1 MLRHKEPYVLYRKL
15 LGFYPTD
22 IHLYEQACL
31 RRSSSICEQGRRI
44 NNERLEFLGD
54 AILDAI
60 VADILFH
67 KFKTSKEGFL
77 TNTRAKI
84 VKRESLNEI
93 AVKLGLDNFIT
104 YSMRT
109 SSHNNYMFSHS
120 LALFSAA
127 MFILGVVSGI
137 TMSIGTF
144 LVTQMYEGR
153 QRGSRL
159 LFTDSFF
166 SMAGMIFPMIAAFLL
181 ARSIEWYWVYACI
194 GLVYVAIFILTF
206 GCEFPALGKHA
217 PKTDAPVEKEKWGI
231 GVLFL
236 SVAALCYILGQ
247 LGFISWVP
255 EYAKGLGMSLNDAGT
270 LVSNF
275 WMSYM
280 VGMWA
285 FSFILR
291 FFDLQ
296 RILTVLAGLAAILM
310 YVFNTGTP
318 AHMAWSI
325 LALGFFSSAIYTTI
339 ITLGSQQTKVPSPK
353 LVNFVLTCGTIGTM
367 LTFVVTGPI
376 VEHSGPQAA
385 LLTANGLYAVVFV
398 MCFLLGFVSR
408 HRQHNTLTSH

>member
-1 MLRHKEPYVLYRKL
+1 MTNSNRIRLTWISFFSYALTGALVIVTGMVMGDIAKYFDLPVSSMSNTFTFLNAGILISIFLNAWLMEIVPLKTQLRFGFVLMVLAVAALML
-15 LGFYPTD
+15 
-22 IHLYEQACL
+22 
-31 RRSSSICEQGRRI
+31 
-44 NNERLEFLGD
+44 
-54 AILDAI
+54 
-60 VADILFH
+60 
-67 KFKTSKEGFL
+67 
-77 TNTRAKI
+77 
-84 VKRESLNEI
+84 
-93 AVKLGLDNFIT
+93 
-104 YSMRT
+104 
-109 SSHNNYMFSHS
+109 SHS

-127 MFILGVVSGI
+127 MFVLGLVSGI

-166 SMAGMIFPMIAAFLL
+166 SMAGMIFPMVAAFLL

-194 GLVYVAIFILTF
+194 GLVYVAIFVLTI

-217 PKTDAPVEKEKWGI
+217 APSDKPVVKEKWGV

-236 SVAALCYILGQ
+236 SIAALCYILGQ

-255 EYAKGLGMSLNDAGT
+255 EYAKGLGMDVSGQGK
-270 LVSNF
+270 LVSDF

-296 RILTVLAGLAAILM
+296 RILTVLAGLATVLM
-310 YVFNTGTP
+310 YLFITSSP
-318 AHMAWSI
+318 EHMAWFI

-339 ITLGSQQTKVPSPK
+339 ITLGSQQTKVASPK

-376 VEHSGPQAA
+376 VANSGPQAA
-385 LLTANGLYAVVFV
+385 LMTANGLYAVVFV
-398 MCFLLGFVSR
+398 MCFALGFVTR
-408 HRQHNTLTSH
+408 HRQHNTTASAH